1 MYLIEKYLLTKK
13 GYKSILDALN
23 KIGDKIEDMN
33 LNKAQLI
40 SLEKSA
46 NQLSGK
52 LKKMKSQP
60 ENDLEAAG
68 NSIEKRL
75 SRGAK

>member
-1 MYLIEKYLLTKK
+1 MYIIEKYLLSKK

-68 NSIEKRL
+68 NNIEKRL